1 MQLMDT
7 VDHLITLVEVHLEY
21 DVPVPTDAIATLL
34 DHGVDYSELEGRI
47 LNNAN
52 GDTTHGE

>member
-1 MQLMDT
+1 MDT